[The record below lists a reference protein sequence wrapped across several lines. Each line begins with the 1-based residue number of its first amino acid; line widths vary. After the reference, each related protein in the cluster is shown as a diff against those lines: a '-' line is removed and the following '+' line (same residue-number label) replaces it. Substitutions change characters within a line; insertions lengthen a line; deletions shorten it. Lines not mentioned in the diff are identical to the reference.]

1 MHRAC
6 SHHPRR
12 RFALLVHLRAGL
24 ALLLALALA
33 WGNLSALAV
42 PNQAIAADVARTPV
56 TSGHAHVA
64 GADGCTQ
71 HDVSRPHH
79 PAPDAG
85 DHGAGCPCCPAHGG
99 GCALACHAV
108 SLPAVA
114 LELPAA
120 CCAPLA
126 RCDHALAPP
135 SSARI
140 PPLRPPI
147 A

>member
-1 MHRAC
+1 MHRAS
-6 SHHPRR
+6 SHRPRR
-12 RFALLVHLRAGL
+12 RSALHVHLSAGL
-24 ALLLALALA
+24 ALLLAVVLA
-33 WGNLSALAV
+33 WGNLAALAV
-42 PNQAIAADVARTPV
+42 PIRATAADAAGMAV
-56 TSGHAHVA
+56 TSGHPHAA
-64 GADGCTQ
+64 NPDGCTQ

-85 DHGAGCPCCPAHGG
+85 DHGAGCPCCSAHGCD
-99 GCALACHAV
+99 CALACHAV

-120 CCAPLA
+120 FRAPLA

-135 SSARI
+135 SSTRI

>member
-1 MHRAC
+1 MVRASSHR
-6 SHHPRR
+6 PRR
-12 RFALLVHLRAGL
+12 RPAFHVHLRAGL
-24 ALLLALALA
+24 ALLLAVVLA
-33 WGNLSALAV
+33 WGNLAALAV
-42 PNQAIAADVARTPV
+42 PIRATAAAVARMPV
-56 TSGHAHVA
+56 TSGHPQA
-64 GADGCTQ
+64 ADSAGCTQ
-71 HDVSRPHH
+71 HDGSRPPH

-85 DHGAGCPCCPAHGG
+85 DHGAGCPCCPAHGC

-108 SLPAVA
+108 PLPAMA

-120 CCAPLA
+120 FRAPLA
-126 RCDHALAPP
+126 RCDGALSPP